1 MLHGCIDDEG
11 ARRMAEG
18 EEEDMD
24 RSGILCTFFLE
35 AGVCAF
41 SFLRKSKTIVFCM
54 VQKSRKGKKQKGC
67 GGEEKQI
74 AGLAPTP
81 GPGLADRIGAVFFCT
96 RMGGAG
102 AFCVLYHGKG
112 NKKRQD
118 YWGCRRGGEGGL
130 GDADRN

>member
-18 EEEDMD
+18 GEEDMD
-24 RSGILCTFFLE
+24 RRRGILCTFFLE
-35 AGVCAF
+35 AGRLRFLF
-41 SFLRKSKTIVFCM
+41 SAQKQNNRFLHGT
-54 VQKSRKGKKQKGC
+54 KSRERNRNGWR
-67 GGEEKQI
+67 GEEKQI

-81 GPGLADRIGAVFFCT
+81 GSRSRGSNRGCVFLYKNG
-96 RMGGAG
+96 RGE

-118 YWGCRRGGEGGL
+118 YWGCRGRGEGAL